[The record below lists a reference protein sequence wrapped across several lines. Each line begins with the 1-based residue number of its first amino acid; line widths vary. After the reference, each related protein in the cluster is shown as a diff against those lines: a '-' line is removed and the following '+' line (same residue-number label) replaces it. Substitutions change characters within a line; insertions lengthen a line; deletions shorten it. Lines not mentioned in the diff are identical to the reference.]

1 MNRLVMGQRLESNSK
16 ITRFG
21 LILAALAIAYIV
33 AVILFIII
41 Y

>member
-1 MNRLVMGQRLESNSK
+1 MNRLIMELRLNSNAN
-16 ITRFG
+16 INRFG
-21 LILAALAIAYIV
+21 LILAAMAIAYVV

>member
-1 MNRLVMGQRLESNSK
+1 MNRMTTHPDSPSNVK

-21 LILAALAIAYIV
+21 LLLAAAVIAYIV
-33 AVILFIII
+33 AVIAFIVV